1 MAMDEPDELS
11 VMASIS
17 YNRHNET
24 EKLEAHGEDEM
35 LPTPDPTK
43 CTISGPGL
51 KTGEVHVQQ
60 TFTTKAK
67 NAKNNNI
74 EWGGHQWD
82 VKVTDPEEK
91 PVEVEGSRTT
101 TTSHTTRLS
110 RASTRSRLPT
120 RRSHSSSL
128 WRTS

>member
-1 MAMDEPDELS
+1 MFRIRG
-11 VMASIS
+11 V
-17 YNRHNET
+17 
-24 EKLEAHGEDEM
+24 
-35 LPTPDPTK
+35 TPEGGK
-43 CTISGPGL
+43 CL
-51 KTGEVHVQQ
+51 KTSDVLVLQ
-60 TFTTKAK
+60 TFTVQAK
-67 NAKNNNI
+67 NAKNNTI
-74 EWGGHQWD
+74 KCGHQWD

-110 RASTRSRLPT
+110 RASTRSRLPA